1 MSLYLWFVAKA
12 APSSADAMNL
22 SLHRMLAMARK
33 EALHLRR
40 DPRSLGM
47 AFAVP
52 AAMIV
57 FFGYVISFDV
67 NNIRLAVLDQDRTQR
82 SRELV
87 DALLAAGRFSVTERT
102 DSHQHAERLLDRG
115 SVRMVLTIPPGF
127 QRNLAAGEA
136 APVQV
141 LVDGADANTAAI
153 ALNYAGAIVNSYS
166 ARVTLQADTRS
177 TIPIETESRVWYNET
192 LKSSNMIVPGLV
204 AVIMM
209 IIAAMLT
216 ALTIAREWERGTME
230 QLSATPVHRVEVI
243 LGKLLPY
250 LAIGLVDVTAAVLIG
265 MFVFDVPFR
274 GSPFLLLGMTTLF
287 LIGTLGLGIF
297 ISAAVKS
304 QLLATQTAMMAT
316 YLPSLILSGLM
327 FDIAGMPIVLRVLSN
342 VVPAKYFI
350 VVLRGIF
357 LKGVGLDVLWAQ
369 GVAMIVFACVGLS
382 LAVLSFRKE
391 LA

>member
-1 MSLYLWFVAKA
+1 
-12 APSSADAMNL
+12 MNL
-22 SLHRMLAMARK
+22 SLHRLLAMARK

-52 AAMIV
+52 AAMII

-67 NNIRLAVLDQDRTQR
+67 NNIRLAVLDGDRSQR

-87 DALLAAGRFSVTERT
+87 DALLAAGRFSIVQRT
-102 DSHQHAERLLDRG
+102 DNRHEAERLLDRG
-115 SVRMVLTIPPGF
+115 SVRMVITIPPGF
-127 QRNLAAGEA
+127 QKNLAAGEP
-136 APVQV
+136 APVQA

-153 ALNYAGAIVNSYS
+153 ALNYAGSIVSNFS
-166 ARVTLQADTRS
+166 ARVTLQASQRS
-177 TIPIETESRVWYNET
+177 ARPVDAASRVWYNET
-192 LKSSNMIVPGLV
+192 LESSNMIVPGLV

-230 QLSATPVHRVEVI
+230 QLAATPVHRVEVI

-250 LAIGLVDVTAAVLIG
+250 LGIGLVDVTAAVLIG
-265 MFVFDVPFR
+265 MVVFDVPFR
-274 GSPFLLLGMTTLF
+274 GNPLLLLGMTTLF

-297 ISAAVKS
+297 ISAAFKS
-304 QLLATQTAMMAT
+304 QLLATQTALLAT

-327 FDIAGMPIVLRVLSN
+327 FDIAGMPLVLRVLSN

-357 LKGVGLDVLWAQ
+357 LKGVGLEVLWAQ
-369 GVAMIVFACVGLS
+369 GVAMIAFAVVGLG